1 MDISVAAN
9 LLPVATIPAA
19 FPAALQFALPDFLTA
34 QWLGKPVWMWVAFH
48 LLVVVLMAF
57 DLGILQRKARDYGVR
72 ESLYLS
78 VFYMSLGLLFGG
90 WVAWALSPKAGI
102 EYLTGF
108 VIEKSLSIDNIFVI
122 AMIFGFFA
130 IPRRQQYRVLFWG
143 IIAVIVLRGL
153 MIGIGAALVQNFGWV
168 LYVFAAFLI
177 FTGVKMLWGSDEHY
191 NVEQNTLYRF
201 MQRHFRIT
209 NEAHGD
215 RFFVRLPRPGDSSG
229 KAVLWATPLFVV
241 LVMVNIADVIFA
253 VDSVPAIFAI
263 TTDTF
268 IVYTSNIFAILGL
281 RALYF
286 ALAAMVDRFAYL
298 KYALA
303 LVLIFIGGK
312 IFVADMLGLAKIP
325 PAVSLGVTF
334 AILAG
339 GILVSLWKT
348 KGENPPGNAPH

>member
-1 MDISVAAN
+1 MDFPP
-9 LLPVATIPAA
+9 LLATLS
-19 FPAALQFALPDFLTA
+19 AALAA
-34 QWLGKPVWMWVAFH
+34 EWLGKPVWMWAGFH
-48 LLVVVLMAF
+48 FAVFVLMAF
-57 DLGILQRKARDYGVR
+57 DLGVLQRRARDYGVR

-78 VFYMSLGLLFGG
+78 LFYIALGLAFGA
-90 WVAWALSPKAGI
+90 WVWWAISPRAGLD
-102 EYLTGF
+102 YLTGY

-168 LYVFAAFLI
+168 LYLFAAFLI
-177 FTGVKMLWGSDEHY
+177 FTGVRMLWASDEHY
-191 NVEQNTLYRF
+191 NVEQNRLYKF
-201 MQRHFRIT
+201 MQRRFRIT
-209 NEAHGD
+209 PEPHGD
-215 RFFVRLPRPGDSSG
+215 RFFVRLSATTGGR
-229 KAVLWATPLFVV
+229 AQLWATPLFAV
-241 LVMVNIADVIFA
+241 LVMVNVADAIFA

-268 IVYTSNIFAILGL
+268 VVYTSNIFAILGL

-286 ALAAMVDRFAYL
+286 ALAAMIERFTYL

-312 IFVADMLGLAKIP
+312 IFAADMLGLAKIP
-325 PAVSLGVTF
+325 PAVSLGVTI
-334 AILAG
+334 AILAAG
-339 GILVSLWKT
+339 VGWSLWKT
-348 KGENPPGNAPH
+348 RTKALHS